1 MITTPTN
8 SESGHWYDKDGNPAY
23 TIIGKNGK
31 ERNTT
36 VADARKLDLVPSVT
50 TILGIAAKPGLNVW
64 LQQQVL
70 YAALTLPRLDDESEE
85 DWLVRVMSDAKS
97 TGRNAAD
104 RGTRMHAVLEC
115 FYRSEEP
122 SIWPVY
128 VIETDQAVR
137 EYFGDHKWI
146 TETSAASEDGF
157 GGKVDLWS
165 DESNGIVID
174 FKTKEGT
181 LDKVAAY
188 HEHLMQLSAYRVLL
202 GIPNAR
208 CANVFLNDRG
218 DVKIIEHD
226 QEDLA
231 DAYECFKCL
240 LKFYRLK
247 NHI

>member
-1 MITTPTN
+1 MIIKSAD
-8 SESGHWYDKDGNPAY
+8 SESGHWYDLDGNPAY

-36 VADARKLDLVPSVT
+36 VADARKLNLVPSVT

-70 YAALTLPRLDDESEE
+70 YAALTLPRLDEESEE
-85 DWLVRVMSDAKS
+85 EWLIRVMSDARS

-104 RGTRMHAVLEC
+104 RGTRMHGVLEC
-115 FYRSEEP
+115 FYRSKEL
-122 SIWPVY
+122 SIWPIY
-128 VIETDQAVR
+128 VVETDRAVR
-137 EYFGDHKWI
+137 EHFGEQEWI
-146 TETSAASEDGF
+146 AETSASKEGF

-165 DESNGIVID
+165 QHGEGIVID
-174 FKTKEGT
+174 FKTKEGS

-188 HEHLMQLSAYRVLL
+188 HEHEMQLAAYRHLL
-202 GIPNAR
+202 GVPNAR
-208 CANVFLNDRG
+208 CANVFLNERG

-240 LKFYRLK
+240 LKFYQIK
-247 NHI
+247 NNI